1 MVDKIEFELL
11 QSQVKTL
18 QKRINYLE
26 FEIKNNYKKKKKKK
40 KENERFR
47 QRKNYKIIK
56 LFLKII

>member
-1 MVDKIEFELL
+1 MVNKIEFELL

-40 KENERFR
+40 ENERFR

>member
-40 KENERFR
+40 ENERLR

>member
-26 FEIKNNYKKKKKKK
+26 FEIKNNYKKKKK
-40 KENERFR
+40 ENERFR

>member
-40 KENERFR
+40 KSLAIVF
-47 QRKNYKIIK
+47 
-56 LFLKII
+56 FP

>member
-40 KENERFR
+40 ENERFR

>member
-1 MVDKIEFELL
+1 MVNKIEFELL

-40 KENERFR
+40 KK
-47 QRKNYKIIK
+47 RK
-56 LFLKII
+56 